1 MSITQKMEKLKQI
14 IVGWVN
20 YFVIADMGRIAK
32 TLDMW
37 LRRRI
42 RMCFWKQWKR
52 IKTKHDNLVSLGIP
66 NPKAWEYANTRES
79 CWRIAV
85 SPILAKTL
93 TNEYLK
99 KLGLSSISLQYLLV
113 H

>member
-1 MSITQKMEKLKQI
+1 
-14 IVGWVN
+14 
-20 YFVIADMGRIAK
+20 MGELLWYCEYGQNAK

-66 NPKAWEYANTRES
+66 NLKAWEYANTRKS
-79 CWRIAV
+79 YGRIIA

-93 TNEYLK
+93 INEYPK
-99 KLGLSSISLQYLLV
+99 KLGLPSISLQYSLV